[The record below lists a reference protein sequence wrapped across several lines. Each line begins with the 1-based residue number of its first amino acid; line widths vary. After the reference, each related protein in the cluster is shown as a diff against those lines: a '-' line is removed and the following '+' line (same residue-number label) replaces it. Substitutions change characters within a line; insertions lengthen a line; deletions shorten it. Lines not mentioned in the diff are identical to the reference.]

1 MALKL
6 SVIIALAAFLV
17 AWITGLMA
25 GVPPDAILFRSLIGA
40 ACFFALCRLLCRV
53 AATFLDLPTDNPATY
68 ETDREES

>member
-1 MALKL
+1 MAQKL

-17 AWITGLMA
+17 AWLTGLLA

-40 ACFFALCRLLCRV
+40 ACFFALSRLLCRL
-53 AATFLDLPTDNPATY
+53 AATFLDLPSDNYATN